1 MSMYRLYGLNIE
13 SDLELWAPAVA
24 SSERAD
30 VQMRLGERREV
41 PTVEP
46 PGVLLGQL
54 SFQGQ
59 KGYAVSR
66 SESDYHI
73 RFFGNCEIIINPA
86 LDRVVFYLAPDADE
100 RLASLYATSN
110 VLSVLLVLQGQHVLH
125 ASAVCLD
132 GAVFAFCGPSG
143 SGKSTTAAALHRRG
157 ATVVT
162 DDALR
167 YRFTDS
173 GVECALGCTELRLRE
188 NAVAAASA
196 DQTELVTS
204 VDQRLGVRA
213 PWLEPSSRSLSAV
226 ICPEFTEDSPLALEA
241 LQGQAALIA
250 LIASNRISCWNDA
263 KLMQQQFS
271 ATASLAR
278 RVPVYRLSGS
288 FDRLLTAAGQIELE
302 TCLRTL
308 SDRKPAR

>member
-13 SDLELWAPAVA
+13 SELELWAPSV
-24 SSERAD
+24 EGRGEPD
-30 VQMRLGERREV
+30 VRMRLGERREV
-41 PTVEP
+41 PNLDP

-54 SFQGQ
+54 SFQGA

-66 SESDYHI
+66 SEADYHI
-73 RFFGNCEIIINPA
+73 RFFGNCDIVINPG
-86 LDRVVFYLAPDADE
+86 LDRAIFHLAPDADE

-110 VLSVLLVLQGQHVLH
+110 VLSVLLVLRGQHVLH

-132 GAVFAFCGPSG
+132 GEIFAFSGPSG

-157 ATVVT
+157 ASVVT

-167 YRFTDS
+167 YTLTDDE
-173 GVECALGCTELRLRE
+173 VECALGCTELRLRE

-196 DQTELVTS
+196 DQTELVES

-213 PWLEPSSRSLSAV
+213 PWWEPSSYSLSAV
-226 ICPEFTEDSPLALEA
+226 ICPEFTEEGPLALA
-241 LQGQAALIA
+241 PLQGRGALIA

-263 KLMQQQFS
+263 NLMQQQFS

-278 RVPVYRLSGS
+278 RVPVYRLNGS
-288 FDRLLTAAGQIELE
+288 FDRLLTSAGQIELE
-302 TCLRTL
+302 TCLLTL
-308 SDRKPAR
+308 SDRKPTR